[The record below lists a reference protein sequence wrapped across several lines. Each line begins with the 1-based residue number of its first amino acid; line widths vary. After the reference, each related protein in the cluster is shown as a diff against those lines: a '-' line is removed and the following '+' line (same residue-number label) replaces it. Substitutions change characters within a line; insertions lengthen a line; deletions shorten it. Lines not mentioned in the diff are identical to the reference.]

1 MQGQGS
7 VSHKTEYSY
16 TDRKVQPGI
25 TYEYRLAD
33 VSYDGVV
40 EYHGIRKVT
49 VKGRDDVTLS
59 EGFALKSVYPNPFNP
74 EANISY
80 AIGEEAEVNLVIV
93 DLLGR
98 ELRQLINN
106 EVRSEGS
113 YIVKWDGTNDN
124 GFSLSSGV
132 YFVVMKAKGTVD
144 MQKMVLFR

>member
-1 MQGQGS
+1 E
-7 VSHKTEYSY
+7 T
-16 TDRKVQPGI
+16 
-25 TYEYRLAD
+25 
-33 VSYDGVV
+33 
-40 EYHGIRKVT
+40 
-49 VKGRDDVTLS
+49 
-59 EGFALKSVYPNPFNP
+59 
-74 EANISY
+74 NISY
-80 AIGEEAEVNLVIV
+80 ALSEEAKVNLVIV